1 MFAVIYSILLCALP
15 SPSRPPPPLTFRSSL
30 PQAMYEPSTGDWILL
45 VASVQLRDRGVYE
58 CQIGTTPPRSH
69 FVTLHIIGQ
78 NFICRSSVFIA
89 MI

>member
-1 MFAVIYSILLCALP
+1 MYVYVYPYMHAYYKYISLYSVPLLA
-15 SPSRPPPPLTFRSSL
+15 PPPLPPLTHCPSL

-78 NFICRSSVFIA
+78 NFI
-89 MI
+89 